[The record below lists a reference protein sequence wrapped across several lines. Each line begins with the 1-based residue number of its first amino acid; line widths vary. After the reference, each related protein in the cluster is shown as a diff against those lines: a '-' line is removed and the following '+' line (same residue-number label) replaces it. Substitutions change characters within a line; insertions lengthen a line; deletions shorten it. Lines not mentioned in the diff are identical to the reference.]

1 MDLNFEKL
9 PRFKRES
16 MAIWSLIAQW
26 AYAHQVDEQAII
38 AQLYTAHAWC
48 DSNPKKA
55 PKKQVTRFLWSWMN
69 AAKRYGNLKTPVKI
83 VPKVVVDPNYEMTID
98 EMIAI
103 RKQNMQR
110 GKAA

>member
-9 PRFKRES
+9 PRWKKDS
-16 MAIWSLIAQW
+16 MAVWTLIPQW
-26 AYAHQVDEQAII
+26 AHAHQVDEQAII

-69 AAKRYGNLKTPVKI
+69 AAKRYGNLKTKPTE
-83 VPKVVVDPNYEMTID
+83 PAPRPPQPEGDMTFEEMVQ
-98 EMIAI
+98 I
-103 RKQNMQR
+103 RQRNMKR
-110 GKAA
+110 G